1 MAKIY
6 TYNNKFLDKRHN
18 DYIKAVRLTKLAGEA
33 GNPQKPGGLKLD
45 VEFYNGSRHG
55 TELQLTNLIGGG
67 GLPATGVGIN
77 NLDSNLRNLLDVHS
91 LDIKELQ
98 KTNTPFKV
106 GKRYYSIVSYTWPD
120 YYHDQDTNPATVSKW
135 NRFLSFGDAL
145 GIGILNRNSGN
156 WDTFD
161 NDFKVQGEIAKNK
174 GVKRLVFYVKTQYG
188 AASGIDWD
196 GRANIPNK
204 DKYTKEYII
213 GQIEKF
219 KTQYGNLA
227 EGVFLD
233 EVINGWGESAKRAA
247 WYKDLIETIKFRWG
261 SSFFVVCNCGA
272 NIAPELLKWRTDVF
286 MTYEGT
292 AEKYLNETPGTPVH
306 TADMAK
312 EPGIRFWHVVHG
324 CTPDNYRQVFAKAA
338 QLGIGHVYI
347 TDGRLDETGP
357 GGQWQPVGNPYENPP
372 SPQFE
377 QLIIPWIND
386 YLPVYDKMLELE
398 KKVDALPKPGA
409 GGGGGGDANQ
419 AVDITSYLLDTTN
432 GVQKSYIN
440 KIGTSFFALQLTVQV
455 PANAAQYGVLGS
467 VPYTIWYPR
476 FDLDFVATGVKADGS
491 PVATTLRVNTSGKI
505 QYMDKPPVGVKLY
518 GSAIWVRK

>member
-18 DYIKAVRLTKLAGEA
+18 DYIKAIRLTKLAGEA

-67 GLPATGVGIN
+67 GLPATGVGVK

-91 LDIKELQ
+91 IDIRELQ
-98 KTNTPFKV
+98 RTNTPFKV
-106 GKRYYSIVSYTWPD
+106 GERYYSIVSYTWPD
-120 YYHDQDTNPATVSKW
+120 YYHDQDINTATVSKW
-135 NRFLSFGDAL
+135 NRFLSFGNAL

-188 AASGIDWD
+188 AASGVDWD
-196 GRANIPNK
+196 GRANIPDK
-204 DKYTKEYII
+204 DKYTKEYIM

-219 KTQYGNLA
+219 KTQYGSLA

-247 WYKDLIETIKFRWG
+247 WYKDLIESIKFRWG
-261 SSFFVVCNCGA
+261 TDFFVVCNCGA
-272 NIAPELLKWRTDVF
+272 NIAPELLKWKTDVF

-292 AEKYLNETPGTPVH
+292 ADNYLNEKPDTPVH
-306 TADMAK
+306 TVDMAK

-338 QLGIGHVYI
+338 KLGIGHVYV
-347 TDGRLDETGP
+347 TDGRLDESGP

-377 QLIIPWIND
+377 QLIIPWIKD

-398 KKVDALPKPGA
+398 KQVAALPKGGA
-409 GGGGGGDANQ
+409 SE
-419 AVDITSYLLDTTN
+419 VKTFSFPTTYGLRN
-432 GVQKSYIN
+432 TNLVVIGEKHCTLQLGVQV
-440 KIGTSFFALQLTVQV
+440 L
-455 PANAAQYGVLGS
+455 PNAAQYGVIGS
-467 VPYTIWYPR
+467 VSDPKMYPKY
-476 FDLDFVATGVKADGS
+476 DLDFMVVGKKADGS
-491 PVATTLRVNTSGKI
+491 IATTKLRVNSNGKI
-505 QYMDKPPVGVKLY
+505 QYMEAPPIGVTMY
-518 GSAIWVRK
+518 GTITWGAL

>member
-6 TYNNKFLDKRHN
+6 TYNNKFLDSRHN

-33 GNPQKPGGLKLD
+33 GNAQKPGGLKFE
-45 VEFYNGSRHG
+45 VEFYNGTRHG
-55 TELQLTNLIGGG
+55 TELHLSGLGGG
-67 GLPATGVGIN
+67 VPSNVGIN
-77 NLDSNLRNLLDVHS
+77 NLESNLRNLLDVHS
-91 LDIKELQ
+91 LDIRELQ
-98 KTNTPFKV
+98 KQNTPFKV

-145 GIGILNRNSGN
+145 GIGVLNRNSGN
-156 WDTFD
+156 WDIFD

-188 AASGIDWD
+188 AASGVDWV
-196 GRANIPNK
+196 GRANIPDK

-219 KTQYGNLA
+219 KNQYGDLA

-247 WYKDLIETIKFRWG
+247 WYKDLIDSIKFRWG
-261 SSFFVVCNCGA
+261 SNFFVVCNCGA
-272 NIAPELLKWRTDVF
+272 NIAPELLKWKTDVF
-286 MTYEGT
+286 MTFENT
-292 AEKYLNETPGTPVH
+292 AEKYLNEDPGTPVH

-312 EPGIRFWHVVHG
+312 EPGIRFWHVIHG

-338 QLGIGHVYI
+338 KLGIGHVYV
-347 TDGRLDETGP
+347 TDGRLDESGP

-398 KKVDALPKPGA
+398 KKVAALPKGGA
-409 GGGGGGDANQ
+409 LE
-419 AVDITSYLLDTTN
+419 VKTFSFPTTYGLRN
-432 GVQKSYIN
+432 TNLVV
-440 KIGTSFFALQLTVQV
+440 IGEKHCTLQLGIQV
-455 PANAAQYGVLGS
+455 LPNAAQYGVIGS
-467 VPYTIWYPR
+467 ISDPKMNPKY
-476 FDLDFVATGVKADGS
+476 DLDFMVVGKKADGN
-491 PVATTLRVNTSGKI
+491 VATTKLRVNTNGKI
-505 QYMDKPPVGVKLY
+505 QYMEVPPTGVTMY
-518 GSAIWVRK
+518 GTITWGAL

>member
-18 DYIKAVRLTKLAGEA
+18 DYIKAIRLTKLAGEA

-67 GLPATGVGIN
+67 GLPATGVGVN

-91 LDIKELQ
+91 LDIRELQ
-98 KTNTPFKV
+98 RTNKPFKV
-106 GKRYYSIVSYTWPD
+106 GERYYSIVSYTWPD

-135 NRFLSFGDAL
+135 NRFLSFGSAL

-188 AASGIDWD
+188 AASGVDWD
-196 GRANIPNK
+196 GRANIPDK
-204 DKYTKEYII
+204 DKYTKEYIM

-219 KTQYGNLA
+219 KTQYGSLA

-247 WYKDLIETIKFRWG
+247 WYKDLIDSIKFRWG
-261 SSFFVVCNCGA
+261 TDFFVVCNCGA
-272 NIAPELLKWRTDVF
+272 NIAPELLKWKTDVF

-292 AEKYLNETPGTPVH
+292 AENYLNEKPGTPVH

-347 TDGRLDETGP
+347 TDGRLDESGP

-377 QLIIPWIND
+377 QLIIPWIKD

-398 KKVDALPKPGA
+398 KKVEALPKGGA
-409 GGGGGGDANQ
+409 VEVKTLGFP
-419 AVDITSYLLDTTN
+419 TTYGLRN
-432 GVQKSYIN
+432 TNLVVIGEKHCTLQLGVQV
-440 KIGTSFFALQLTVQV
+440 L
-455 PANAAQYGVLGS
+455 PNAAQYGVIGS
-467 VPYTIWYPR
+467 ISDPKMYPKY
-476 FDLDFVATGVKADGS
+476 DLDFMVVGKKADGS
-491 PVATTLRVNTSGKI
+491 VITTKLRVNTNGKI
-505 QYMDKPPVGVKLY
+505 QYMEAPPIGVVMY
-518 GSAIWVRK
+518 GTITWGAL

>member
-6 TYNNKFLDKRHN
+6 TYNNKFLDSRHN

-33 GNPQKPGGLKLD
+33 GNPQKPGGLKFE

-55 TELQLTNLIGGG
+55 TELQLS
-67 GLPATGVGIN
+67 GVGGTPTNVGVN

-98 KTNTPFKV
+98 KQNTPFKV

-156 WDTFD
+156 WDVFD

-188 AASGIDWD
+188 AASGVDWD
-196 GRANIPNK
+196 GRANIPDK
-204 DKYTKEYII
+204 DKYTKEYIM

-247 WYKDLIETIKFRWG
+247 WYKDLIDSIKFRWG

-272 NIAPELLKWRTDVF
+272 NIAPELLKWKTDVF

-292 AEKYLNETPGTPVH
+292 AEKYLNEDPGTPVH

-338 QLGIGHVYI
+338 KLGIGHVYV
-347 TDGRLDETGP
+347 TDGRLDESGP

-398 KKVDALPKPGA
+398 KKVAALPKSGA
-409 GGGGGGDANQ
+409 PEVNTFGFPTTYGLRNTNLVVIGGKHCTLQ
-419 AVDITSYLLDTTN
+419 L
-432 GVQKSYIN
+432 GVQV
-440 KIGTSFFALQLTVQV
+440 L
-455 PANAAQYGVLGS
+455 PNAAQYGVIGNIS
-467 VPYTIWYPR
+467 DPKMYPKY
-476 FDLDFVATGVKADGS
+476 DLDFMVVGKKADGS
-491 PVATTLRVNTSGKI
+491 VATTKLRVNANGKI
-505 QYMDKPPVGVKLY
+505 QYMEVPPTGVTMY
-518 GSAIWVRK
+518 GTITWGSL

>member
-18 DYIKAVRLTKLAGEA
+18 DYIKAIRLTKLAGEA

-55 TELQLTNLIGGG
+55 TELQLTNLMGGG
-67 GLPATGVGIN
+67 GLPATGVGVN
-77 NLDSNLRNLLDVHS
+77 NLDSNLRNLLDLHS
-91 LDIKELQ
+91 LDIRELQ
-98 KTNTPFKV
+98 RTNKPFKV
-106 GKRYYSIVSYTWPD
+106 GERYYSIVSYTWPD

-135 NRFLSFGDAL
+135 NRFLSFGNAL

-188 AASGIDWD
+188 AASGVDWD
-196 GRANIPNK
+196 GRANIPDK
-204 DKYTKEYII
+204 DKYTKEYIM

-219 KTQYGNLA
+219 KTQYGSLA

-247 WYKDLIETIKFRWG
+247 WYKDLIESIKFRWG
-261 SSFFVVCNCGA
+261 SEFFVVCNCGA
-272 NIAPELLKWRTDVF
+272 NIAPELLKWKTDVF

-292 AEKYLNETPGTPVH
+292 AENYLNEKPGTPVH

-324 CTPDNYRQVFAKAA
+324 CTPDNYRQVFTKAA

-347 TDGRLDETGP
+347 TDGRLDESGP

-377 QLIIPWIND
+377 QLIIPWIKD

-398 KKVDALPKPGA
+398 KKVDALPKA
-409 GGGGGGDANQ
+409 GG
-419 AVDITSYLLDTTN
+419 AVEVKTFGLPTTYGLRN
-432 GVQKSYIN
+432 TNLVVIGEKHCTLQLGVQV
-440 KIGTSFFALQLTVQV
+440 L
-455 PANAAQYGVLGS
+455 PNAVQYGVIGS
-467 VPYTIWYPR
+467 ISDPKMYPKY
-476 FDLDFVATGVKADGS
+476 DIDFMVVGKKTDGS
-491 PVATTLRVNTSGKI
+491 IATTKLRVNSSGKI
-505 QYMDKPPVGVKLY
+505 QYMETPPIGVTMY
-518 GSAIWVRK
+518 GSITWGAA

>member
-18 DYIKAVRLTKLAGEA
+18 DYIKAIRLTKLAGEA

-55 TELQLTNLIGGG
+55 TELQLTNLMGGG
-67 GLPATGVGIN
+67 GLPATGVGVN

-91 LDIKELQ
+91 LEIRELQ
-98 KTNTPFKV
+98 RTNKPFKV
-106 GKRYYSIVSYTWPD
+106 GERYYSIVSYTWPD

-135 NRFLSFGDAL
+135 NRFLSFGNAL

-188 AASGIDWD
+188 AASGVDWG
-196 GRANIPNK
+196 GRANIPDK
-204 DKYTKEYII
+204 DKYTKEYIM

-219 KTQYGNLA
+219 KTQYGSLA

-247 WYKDLIETIKFRWG
+247 WYEDLIESIKFRWG
-261 SSFFVVCNCGA
+261 SEFFVVCNCGA
-272 NIAPELLKWRTDVF
+272 NIAPELLEWKTDVF

-292 AEKYLNETPGTPVH
+292 TENYLNEKPGTPVH

-347 TDGRLDETGP
+347 TDGRLDESGP

-377 QLIIPWIND
+377 QLIIPWIKD

-398 KKVDALPKPGA
+398 KKVEALPKA
-409 GGGGGGDANQ
+409 GG
-419 AVDITSYLLDTTN
+419 AVEVKTFGLPTTYGLRN
-432 GVQKSYIN
+432 TNLVVIGEKHCTLQLGVQV
-440 KIGTSFFALQLTVQV
+440 L
-455 PANAAQYGVLGS
+455 PNAAQYGVIGS
-467 VPYTIWYPR
+467 ISDPKMYPKY
-476 FDLDFVATGVKADGS
+476 DIDFMVVGKKTDGS
-491 PVATTLRVNTSGKI
+491 IATTKLRVNANGKI
-505 QYMDKPPVGVKLY
+505 QYMETPPIGVTMY
-518 GSAIWVRK
+518 GSITWGAA

>member
-18 DYIKAVRLTKLAGEA
+18 DYIKAVSLTKLAGEP
-33 GNPQKPGGLKLD
+33 GNAQKPGGLKFE
-45 VEFYNGSRHG
+45 VEFYNGTRHG
-55 TELQLTNLIGGG
+55 TELHLSGLGGG
-67 GLPATGVGIN
+67 APSNVGIN

-91 LDIKELQ
+91 LDIRELQ
-98 KTNTPFKV
+98 KQNTPFKV

-156 WDTFD
+156 WDIFD

-188 AASGIDWD
+188 AASGVDWD
-196 GRANIPNK
+196 GRANIPDK
-204 DKYTKEYII
+204 DKYTKDYIM

-219 KTQYGNLA
+219 KTQYGDLA

-247 WYKDLIETIKFRWG
+247 WYKDLIDSIKFRWG
-261 SSFFVVCNCGA
+261 SNFFVVCNCGA
-272 NIAPELLKWRTDVF
+272 NIAPELLKWKTDVF

-292 AEKYLNETPGTPVH
+292 AEKYLNEDPGTPVH

-338 QLGIGHVYI
+338 KLGIGHVYV
-347 TDGRLDETGP
+347 TDGRLDESGP

-398 KKVDALPKPGA
+398 KKVAALPKGGA
-409 GGGGGGDANQ
+409 PE
-419 AVDITSYLLDTTN
+419 VKTFSFPTTYGLRN
-432 GVQKSYIN
+432 TNLVVIGEKHCTLQLGVQV
-440 KIGTSFFALQLTVQV
+440 L
-455 PANAAQYGVLGS
+455 PNAAQYGVIGNIS
-467 VPYTIWYPR
+467 DPKMYPKY
-476 FDLDFVATGVKADGS
+476 DLDFMVVGKKADGS
-491 PVATTLRVNTSGKI
+491 ATTTKLRVNANGKI
-505 QYMDKPPVGVKLY
+505 QYMEAPPTGVTMY
-518 GSAIWVRK
+518 GTITWGAL

>member
-6 TYNNKFLDKRHN
+6 TYNNTFLDKRHN
-18 DYIKAVRLTKLAGEA
+18 DYIKAIRLTKLAGEP
-33 GNPQKPGGLKLD
+33 GNAQKPGGLKLD

-55 TELQLTNLIGGG
+55 TELQLTNLQGGG
-67 GLPATGVGIN
+67 GLPATGIGVN
-77 NLDSNLRNLLDVHS
+77 NLDSNLRNLLDIHS
-91 LDIKELQ
+91 LDIRELQ

-188 AASGIDWD
+188 AASGVDWD
-196 GRANIPNK
+196 GRANIPDK
-204 DKYTKEYII
+204 DKYTKEYIM
-213 GQIEKF
+213 GQIDKF

-247 WYKDLIETIKFRWG
+247 WYKDLIDSIKFRWG

-272 NIAPELLKWRTDVF
+272 NIAPELLKWKTDVF

-324 CTPDNYRQVFAKAA
+324 CTPANYRQVFAKAA

-347 TDGRLDETGP
+347 TDGRLDESGP

-398 KKVDALPKPGA
+398 KKVDALPKGGA
-409 GGGGGGDANQ
+409 PEVNTFSFPTTYGLRNTNLVVIGGKHCTLQ
-419 AVDITSYLLDTTN
+419 L
-432 GVQKSYIN
+432 GVQV
-440 KIGTSFFALQLTVQV
+440 L
-455 PANAAQYGVLGS
+455 PNAAQYGVIGNIS
-467 VPYTIWYPR
+467 DPKMYPKY
-476 FDLDFVATGVKADGS
+476 DLDFMVVGKKADGS
-491 PVATTLRVNTSGKI
+491 VATTKLRVNANGKI
-505 QYMDKPPVGVKLY
+505 QYMEVPPTGVTMY
-518 GSAIWVRK
+518 GTITWGAL

>member
-1 MAKIY
+1 MVKIY
-6 TYNNKFLDKRHN
+6 TYNNTFLDKRHN
-18 DYIKAVRLTKLAGEA
+18 DYIKAIRLTKLAGET

-45 VEFYNGSRHG
+45 VEFYNGNRHG
-55 TELQLTNLIGGG
+55 TELQLTNLVGG
-67 GLPATGVGIN
+67 GLPPTGVGVN

-91 LDIKELQ
+91 LDIRELQ

-120 YYHDQDTNPATVSKW
+120 YYKDQDTDPKTVSKW

-188 AASGIDWD
+188 AASGVDWD
-196 GRANIPNK
+196 GRTNIPDK
-204 DKYTKEYII
+204 DKYTKEYIM

-247 WYKDLIETIKFRWG
+247 WYKDLIDSIKFRWG

-272 NIAPELLKWRTDVF
+272 NIAPELLKWKTDVF

-324 CTPDNYRQVFAKAA
+324 CTPANYRQVFAKAA

-347 TDGRLDETGP
+347 TDGRLDESGP

-398 KKVDALPKPGA
+398 KKLDALPKN
-409 GGGGGGDANQ
+409 GGGAAPAQ
-419 AVDITSYLLDTTN
+419 KVDISSYVLTSN
-432 GVQKSYIN
+432 GLRNTYIN
-440 KIGTSFFALQLTVQV
+440 NVGGKHFTLQLSVQV
-455 PANAAQYGVLGS
+455 PSNAAKYGVIDT
-467 VPYTIWYPR
+467 VPFTTWYPR
-476 FDLDFVATGVKADGS
+476 FDLDFVVLGVKPDES
-491 PVATTLRVNTSGKI
+491 PIATTIRVNTAGKI
-505 QYMDKPPVGVKLY
+505 QYMDRPPAGVKLS
-518 GSAIWVRK
+518 GAATWTRE

>member
-18 DYIKAVRLTKLAGEA
+18 DYIKAIRLTKLAGEA

-45 VEFYNGSRHG
+45 VEFYNGSRHS
-55 TELQLTNLIGGG
+55 TELQLTNLMGGG
-67 GLPATGVGIN
+67 GLPATGVGVN

-91 LDIKELQ
+91 IDIRELQ
-98 KTNTPFKV
+98 RTNTPFKV
-106 GKRYYSIVSYTWPD
+106 GERYYSIVSYTWPD

-135 NRFLSFGDAL
+135 NRFLSFGNAL

-188 AASGIDWD
+188 AASGVDFD
-196 GRANIPNK
+196 GRANIPDK
-204 DKYTKEYII
+204 DKYTKEYIM

-219 KTQYGNLA
+219 KTQYGSLA

-247 WYKDLIETIKFRWG
+247 WYKDLIESIKFRWG
-261 SSFFVVCNCGA
+261 TDFFVVCNCGA
-272 NIAPELLKWRTDVF
+272 NIAPELLKWKTDVF

-292 AEKYLNETPGTPVH
+292 ADNYLNEKPDTPVH

-312 EPGIRFWHVVHG
+312 EPGIRFWHVIHG
-324 CTPDNYRQVFAKAA
+324 CTPDNYRQVFSKAA
-338 QLGIGHVYI
+338 KLGIGHVYV
-347 TDGRLDETGP
+347 TDGRLDESGP

-377 QLIIPWIND
+377 QLIIPWIKD

-398 KKVDALPKPGA
+398 KKVGALPKGGA
-409 GGGGGGDANQ
+409 VEVKTLGFP
-419 AVDITSYLLDTTN
+419 TTYGLRN
-432 GVQKSYIN
+432 TNLVVIGEKHCTLQLGVQV
-440 KIGTSFFALQLTVQV
+440 L
-455 PANAAQYGVLGS
+455 PNAAQYGVIGS
-467 VPYTIWYPR
+467 VSDPKLYPKY
-476 FDLDFVATGVKADGS
+476 DIDFMVVGKKADGS
-491 PVATTLRVNTSGKI
+491 VATTKLRVNANGKI
-505 QYMDKPPVGVKLY
+505 QYMEAPPVGVTMY
-518 GSAIWVRK
+518 GTITWGAL

>member
-18 DYIKAVRLTKLAGEA
+18 DYIKAIRLTKLAGEA

-55 TELQLTNLIGGG
+55 TELQLTNLMGGG
-67 GLPATGVGIN
+67 GLPATGVGVN
-77 NLDSNLRNLLDVHS
+77 NLDSNLRNLLDMHS
-91 LDIKELQ
+91 LDIRELQ
-98 KTNTPFKV
+98 RTNKPFKV
-106 GKRYYSIVSYTWPD
+106 GERYYSIVSYTWPD
-120 YYHDQDTNPATVSKW
+120 YYHDQDANPATVSKW
-135 NRFLSFGDAL
+135 NRFLSFGNAL

-188 AASGIDWD
+188 AASGVDWD
-196 GRANIPNK
+196 GRGNIPDK
-204 DKYTKEYII
+204 DKYTKEYIM

-219 KTQYGNLA
+219 KTQYGSLA

-247 WYKDLIETIKFRWG
+247 WYKDLIESIKFRWG
-261 SSFFVVCNCGA
+261 SEFFVVCNCGA
-272 NIAPELLKWRTDVF
+272 NIAPELLKWKTDVF

-292 AEKYLNETPGTPVH
+292 AENYLNEKPGTPVH

-347 TDGRLDETGP
+347 TDGRLDESGP

-377 QLIIPWIND
+377 QLIIPWIKD

-398 KKVDALPKPGA
+398 KKVEALPKA
-409 GGGGGGDANQ
+409 GG
-419 AVDITSYLLDTTN
+419 AVEVKTFGFPTTYGLRN
-432 GVQKSYIN
+432 TNLVVIGEKHCTLQLGVQVLS
-440 KIGTSFFALQLTVQV
+440 
-455 PANAAQYGVLGS
+455 NAAQYGVIGS
-467 VPYTIWYPR
+467 ISDPKIYPKY
-476 FDLDFVATGVKADGS
+476 DIDFMVVGKKTDGS
-491 PVATTLRVNTSGKI
+491 IITTKLRINANGKI
-505 QYMDKPPVGVKLY
+505 QYMETPPIGVMMY
-518 GSAIWVRK
+518 GSITWGAA

>member
-6 TYNNKFLDKRHN
+6 TYNNTFLDKRHN
-18 DYIKAVRLTKLAGEA
+18 DYIKAIRLTKLAGEA

-55 TELQLTNLIGGG
+55 TELQLTNLVGGG
-67 GLPATGVGIN
+67 GLPPTGIGVN

-91 LDIKELQ
+91 LDIRELQ
-98 KTNTPFKV
+98 KTNAPFKV

-188 AASGIDWD
+188 AASGVDWD
-196 GRANIPNK
+196 GRANIPDK
-204 DKYTKEYII
+204 DKYTKEYIM

-219 KTQYGNLA
+219 KTQYGDLA

-247 WYKDLIETIKFRWG
+247 WYKDLIDSIKFRWG

-272 NIAPELLKWRTDVF
+272 NIAPELLKWKTDVF

-292 AEKYLNETPGTPVH
+292 AEKYLNEAPGTPVH

-324 CTPDNYRQVFAKAA
+324 CTPANYRQVFAKAA

-347 TDGRLDETGP
+347 TDGRLDESGP

-398 KKVDALPKPGA
+398 KKVATLPKGGA
-409 GGGGGGDANQ
+409 SEVNTFSLPTTYGLRNTNLVVIGGKYCTLQ
-419 AVDITSYLLDTTN
+419 L
-432 GVQKSYIN
+432 GVQV
-440 KIGTSFFALQLTVQV
+440 L
-455 PANAAQYGVLGS
+455 PNAAQYGVIGNIS
-467 VPYTIWYPR
+467 DPKMYPKY
-476 FDLDFVATGVKADGS
+476 DLDFMVVGKKADGS
-491 PVATTLRVNTSGKI
+491 VTTTKLRVNANGKI
-505 QYMDKPPVGVKLY
+505 QYMEVPPVGVTMY
-518 GSAIWVRK
+518 GTITWGAL

>member
-6 TYNNKFLDKRHN
+6 TYNQKFLESRHN
-18 DYIKAVRLTKLAGEA
+18 KYVKYVRLYRVAATPNNANE
-33 GNPQKPGGLKLD
+33 PGGVG
-45 VEFYNGSRHG
+45 VEMETYDGSKFRQQVH
-55 TELQLTNLIGGG
+55 LTNLAGGAPTNV
-67 GLPATGVGIN
+67 GLN

-91 LDIKELQ
+91 LDIRELQ
-98 KTNTPFKV
+98 RTNKPFKV
-106 GKRYYSIVSYTWPD
+106 GERYYSIVSYTWPD

-135 NRFLSFGDAL
+135 NRFLSFGNAL

-161 NDFKVQGEIAKNK
+161 NDFKIQGEIAKNK

-188 AASGIDWD
+188 AASGVDWD
-196 GRANIPNK
+196 GRANIPDK
-204 DKYTKEYII
+204 DKYTKEYIM

-219 KTQYGNLA
+219 KTQYGSLA

-247 WYKDLIETIKFRWG
+247 WYKDLIESIKFRWG
-261 SSFFVVCNCGA
+261 SEFFVVCNCGA
-272 NIAPELLKWRTDVF
+272 NIAPELLKWKTDVF

-292 AEKYLNETPGTPVH
+292 AENYLNEKPGTPVH

-347 TDGRLDETGP
+347 TDGRLDESGP

-377 QLIIPWIND
+377 QLIIPWIKD

-398 KKVDALPKPGA
+398 KKVEALPKA
-409 GGGGGGDANQ
+409 GG
-419 AVDITSYLLDTTN
+419 AVEVKTFGLPTTYGLRN
-432 GVQKSYIN
+432 TNLVVIGEKHYTLQLGVQV
-440 KIGTSFFALQLTVQV
+440 L
-455 PANAAQYGVLGS
+455 PNAAQYGVIGS
-467 VPYTIWYPR
+467 ISDPKMYPKY
-476 FDLDFVATGVKADGS
+476 DLDFMVVGKKADGS
-491 PVATTLRVNTSGKI
+491 VTTTKLRVNANGKI
-505 QYMDKPPVGVKLY
+505 QYMEAPPIGVTMY
-518 GSAIWVRK
+518 GTITWGAL

>member
-18 DYIKAVRLTKLAGEA
+18 DYIKAIRLTKLAGEA

-55 TELQLTNLIGGG
+55 TELQLTNLTGGG
-67 GLPATGVGIN
+67 GLPATGIGVN

-91 LDIKELQ
+91 LDILELQ
-98 KTNTPFKV
+98 RTNKPFKV
-106 GKRYYSIVSYTWPD
+106 GERYYSIVSYTWPD

-135 NRFLSFGDAL
+135 NRFLSFGNAL

-188 AASGIDWD
+188 AASGVDWD
-196 GRANIPNK
+196 GRANIPDK
-204 DKYTKEYII
+204 DKYTKEYIM

-219 KTQYGNLA
+219 KTQYGSLA

-247 WYKDLIETIKFRWG
+247 WYKDLIDSIKFRWG
-261 SSFFVVCNCGA
+261 TDFFVVCNCGA
-272 NIAPELLKWRTDVF
+272 NIAPDLLKWKTDVF

-292 AEKYLNETPGTPVH
+292 AENYLNEKPDTPVH

-347 TDGRLDETGP
+347 TDGRLDESGP

-377 QLIIPWIND
+377 QLIIPWIKD

-398 KKVDALPKPGA
+398 KKVDALPKN
-409 GGGGGGDANQ
+409 GGD
-419 AVDITSYLLDTTN
+419 VEVKTLGFPTTYGLRN
-432 GVQKSYIN
+432 TNLVVIGEKHCTLQLGVQVLP
-440 KIGTSFFALQLTVQV
+440 TAV
-455 PANAAQYGVLGS
+455 QYGVIGS
-467 VPYTIWYPR
+467 ISNPKMYPKY
-476 FDLDFVATGVKADGS
+476 DLDFMVVGKKADGS
-491 PVATTLRVNTSGKI
+491 VTTTKLRVNTNGKI
-505 QYMDKPPVGVKLY
+505 QYMEAPPIGVVMY
-518 GSAIWVRK
+518 GTITWGAL

>member
-18 DYIKAVRLTKLAGEA
+18 DYIKAIRLTKLAGEA

-55 TELQLTNLIGGG
+55 TELQLSGVGG

-91 LDIKELQ
+91 LDIRDLQ
-98 KTNTPFKV
+98 KNVTPFKV

-188 AASGIDWD
+188 AASGVDWD
-196 GRANIPNK
+196 GRVNIPDK
-204 DKYTKEYII
+204 DKYTKEYIMD
-213 GQIEKF
+213 QIDKF

-247 WYKDLIETIKFRWG
+247 WYKDLIDSIKFRWG

-272 NIAPELLKWRTDVF
+272 NIAPELLKWKTDVF
-286 MTYEGT
+286 MTFENT
-292 AEKYLNETPGTPVH
+292 AEKYLNETPDTPIH

-338 QLGIGHVYI
+338 KLGIGHVYI
-347 TDGRLDETGP
+347 TDGRLDESGP

-398 KKVDALPKPGA
+398 KKVDAIPKN
-409 GGGGGGDANQ
+409 GGGGGAVNQ
-419 AVDITSYLLDTTN
+419 EVDITSYLLDSTN

-440 KIGTSFFALQLTVQV
+440 KIGTSFFALQLMLQV
-455 PANAAQYGVLGS
+455 PANAAQYGVIGS

-491 PVATTLRVNTSGKI
+491 PVATTLRVSANGKI

>member
-6 TYNNKFLDKRHN
+6 TYNNKFLDRRHN
-18 DYIKAVRLTKLAGEA
+18 DYIKAVSLTKLAGEP
-33 GNPQKPGGLKLD
+33 GNAQKPGGLKFE
-45 VEFYNGSRHG
+45 VEFYNGTRHG
-55 TELQLTNLIGGG
+55 TELHLSGLGGG
-67 GLPATGVGIN
+67 IPNNVGIN

-91 LDIKELQ
+91 LDIRELQ
-98 KTNTPFKV
+98 KQNTPFKV

-120 YYHDQDTNPATVSKW
+120 YYHDQDINPATVSKW

-156 WDTFD
+156 WDIFD

-188 AASGIDWD
+188 AASGVDWD
-196 GRANIPNK
+196 GRANIPDK
-204 DKYTKEYII
+204 DKYTKDYIM

-219 KTQYGNLA
+219 KTQYDDLA

-247 WYKDLIETIKFRWG
+247 WYKDLIDSIKFRWG
-261 SSFFVVCNCGA
+261 SNFFVVCNCGA
-272 NIAPELLKWRTDVF
+272 NIAPELLKWKTDVF
-286 MTYEGT
+286 MTFENT
-292 AEKYLNETPGTPVH
+292 AEKYLNEDPGTPVH

-338 QLGIGHVYI
+338 KLGIGHVYV
-347 TDGRLDETGP
+347 TDGRLDESGP

-398 KKVDALPKPGA
+398 KKVAALPKGEAPEVNTFSFPTTYGLRNTNLVVI
-409 GGGGGGDANQ
+409 GGKHCTLQ
-419 AVDITSYLLDTTN
+419 L
-432 GVQKSYIN
+432 GVQV
-440 KIGTSFFALQLTVQV
+440 L
-455 PANAAQYGVLGS
+455 PNAAQYGVIGNIS
-467 VPYTIWYPR
+467 DPKMYPKY
-476 FDLDFVATGVKADGS
+476 DLDFMVVGKKADGS
-491 PVATTLRVNTSGKI
+491 VATTKLRVNANGKI
-505 QYMDKPPVGVKLY
+505 QYMEAPPTGVTMY
-518 GSAIWVRK
+518 GTITWGAL

>member
-18 DYIKAVRLTKLAGEA
+18 DYIKAIRLTKLAGEA

-67 GLPATGVGIN
+67 GLPATGVGVN

-91 LDIKELQ
+91 IDIQELQ
-98 KTNTPFKV
+98 RTNKPFKV
-106 GKRYYSIVSYTWPD
+106 GERYYSIVSYTWPD

-135 NRFLSFGDAL
+135 NRFLSFGNAL

-188 AASGIDWD
+188 AASGVDWD
-196 GRANIPNK
+196 GRANIPDK

-219 KTQYGNLA
+219 KTQYGSLA

-247 WYKDLIETIKFRWG
+247 WYKDLIESIKFRWG
-261 SSFFVVCNCGA
+261 TDFFVVCNCGA
-272 NIAPELLKWRTDVF
+272 NIAPDLLKWKTDVF

-292 AEKYLNETPGTPVH
+292 AENYLNEKPGTPVH

-347 TDGRLDETGP
+347 TDGRLDESGP

-377 QLIIPWIND
+377 QLIIPWIKD

-398 KKVDALPKPGA
+398 KKIETLPKGGA
-409 GGGGGGDANQ
+409 PE
-419 AVDITSYLLDTTN
+419 VKTFSFPTTYGLRN
-432 GVQKSYIN
+432 TNLVVIGEKHCTLQLGVQV
-440 KIGTSFFALQLTVQV
+440 L
-455 PANAAQYGVLGS
+455 PNATQYGVIGS
-467 VPYTIWYPR
+467 ISDPKMYPKY
-476 FDLDFVATGVKADGS
+476 DLDFMVVGKKADGS
-491 PVATTLRVNTSGKI
+491 VTTTKLRVNANGKI
-505 QYMDKPPVGVKLY
+505 QYMEAPPIGVTMY
-518 GSAIWVRK
+518 GTITWGSL

>member
-6 TYNNKFLDKRHN
+6 TYNNKFLDRRHN
-18 DYIKAVRLTKLAGEA
+18 DYIKAVSLTKLAGEP
-33 GNPQKPGGLKLD
+33 GNAQKPGGLKFE
-45 VEFYNGSRHG
+45 VEFYNGTRHG
-55 TELQLTNLIGGG
+55 TELHLSGLGGG
-67 GLPATGVGIN
+67 APNNVGVN

-91 LDIKELQ
+91 LDIRELQ
-98 KTNTPFKV
+98 KQNTPFKV

-120 YYHDQDTNPATVSKW
+120 YYNDQDTNPATVSKW

-156 WDTFD
+156 WDIFD

-188 AASGIDWD
+188 AASGVDWD
-196 GRANIPNK
+196 GRANIPDK
-204 DKYTKEYII
+204 DKYTKDYIM

-219 KTQYGNLA
+219 KTQYGDLA

-247 WYKDLIETIKFRWG
+247 WYKNLIDSIKFRWG
-261 SSFFVVCNCGA
+261 SNFFVVCNCGA
-272 NIAPELLKWRTDVF
+272 NIAPELLKWKTDVF
-286 MTYEGT
+286 MTFENT
-292 AEKYLNETPGTPVH
+292 ADKYLNEDPGTPVH

-312 EPGIRFWHVVHG
+312 EPGVRFWHVIHG

-338 QLGIGHVYI
+338 KLGIGHVYV
-347 TDGRLDETGP
+347 TDGRLDESGP

-398 KKVDALPKPGA
+398 KKVAALPKPG
-409 GGGGGGDANQ
+409 GDRALE
-419 AVDITSYLLDTTN
+419 VKTFSFPTTYGLRN
-432 GVQKSYIN
+432 TNLVVIGEKHCTLQLGVQVLS
-440 KIGTSFFALQLTVQV
+440 
-455 PANAAQYGVLGS
+455 NAAQYGVIGS
-467 VPYTIWYPR
+467 ISDPKMYPKY
-476 FDLDFVATGVKADGS
+476 DLDFMVVGKKADGS
-491 PVATTLRVNTSGKI
+491 VTTTKLRVNANGKI
-505 QYMDKPPVGVKLY
+505 QYMEAPPAGVTMY
-518 GSAIWVRK
+518 GSITWGSL

>member
-1 MAKIY
+1 MAKVY

-18 DYIKAVRLTKLAGEA
+18 DYIKAIRLTKLAGEA
-33 GNPQKPGGLKLD
+33 GNPKKPGGLKLD

-67 GLPATGVGIN
+67 GLPATGVGVD

-91 LDIKELQ
+91 LDIRELQ
-98 KTNTPFKV
+98 RTNKPFKV
-106 GKRYYSIVSYTWPD
+106 GERYYSIVSYTWPD
-120 YYHDQDTNPATVSKW
+120 YYHDQDTNPETVSKW
-135 NRFLSFGDAL
+135 NRFLSFGNAL

-188 AASGIDWD
+188 AASGVDWD
-196 GRANIPNK
+196 GRANIPDK
-204 DKYTKEYII
+204 DKYTKEYIM

-219 KTQYGNLA
+219 KTQYGSLA

-247 WYKDLIETIKFRWG
+247 WYKDLIESIKFRWG
-261 SSFFVVCNCGA
+261 SEFFVVCNCGA
-272 NIAPELLKWRTDVF
+272 NIAPELLKWKTDVF

-292 AEKYLNETPGTPVH
+292 AENYLNEKPGTPVH

-347 TDGRLDETGP
+347 TDGRLDESGP

-377 QLIIPWIND
+377 QLIIPWIKD

-398 KKVDALPKPGA
+398 KKVEALPKA
-409 GGGGGGDANQ
+409 GGAVEVKTFGLPTTYGLRNTNLVVIGGKHCTLQ
-419 AVDITSYLLDTTN
+419 L
-432 GVQKSYIN
+432 GVQV
-440 KIGTSFFALQLTVQV
+440 L
-455 PANAAQYGVLGS
+455 PNAAQYGVIGS
-467 VPYTIWYPR
+467 ISDPKMYPKY
-476 FDLDFVATGVKADGS
+476 DIDFMVVGKKTDGS
-491 PVATTLRVNTSGKI
+491 IVTTKLRVNGNGKI
-505 QYMDKPPVGVKLY
+505 QYMETPPIGVTMY
-518 GSAIWVRK
+518 GSITWGTA

>member
-6 TYNNKFLDKRHN
+6 TYNQKFLESRHN
-18 DYIKAVRLTKLAGEA
+18 KYVKYVRLYRVAATPNNANE
-33 GNPQKPGGLKLD
+33 PGGVG
-45 VEFYNGSRHG
+45 VEMETYDGSKFRQQVH
-55 TELQLTNLIGGG
+55 LTNLAGGAPTNV
-67 GLPATGVGIN
+67 GLN

-91 LDIKELQ
+91 IDIRELQ
-98 KTNTPFKV
+98 RTNTPFKV
-106 GKRYYSIVSYTWPD
+106 GERYYSIVSYTWPD

-135 NRFLSFGDAL
+135 NRFLSFGNAL

-188 AASGIDWD
+188 AASGVDFD
-196 GRANIPNK
+196 GRANIPDK
-204 DKYTKEYII
+204 DKYTKEYIM

-219 KTQYGNLA
+219 KTQYGSLA

-247 WYKDLIETIKFRWG
+247 WYKDLIESIKFRWG
-261 SSFFVVCNCGA
+261 TDFFVVCNCGA
-272 NIAPELLKWRTDVF
+272 NIAPELLKWKTNVF

-292 AEKYLNETPGTPVH
+292 ADNYLNEKPDTPVH

-312 EPGIRFWHVVHG
+312 EPGIRFWHVIHG

-338 QLGIGHVYI
+338 KLGIGHVYV
-347 TDGRLDETGP
+347 TDGRLDESGP

-377 QLIIPWIND
+377 QLIIPWIKD

-398 KKVDALPKPGA
+398 KKVEALPKGGA
-409 GGGGGGDANQ
+409 VEVKTLGFP
-419 AVDITSYLLDTTN
+419 TTYGLRN
-432 GVQKSYIN
+432 TNLVVIGEKHCTLQLGVQV
-440 KIGTSFFALQLTVQV
+440 L
-455 PANAAQYGVLGS
+455 PNAAQYGVIGS
-467 VPYTIWYPR
+467 VSDPKLYPKY
-476 FDLDFVATGVKADGS
+476 DIDFMVVGKKSDGS
-491 PVATTLRVNTSGKI
+491 VATTKLRVNTNGKI
-505 QYMDKPPVGVKLY
+505 QYMEAPPVGVIMY
-518 GSAIWVRK
+518 GTITWGAL

>member
-6 TYNNKFLDKRHN
+6 TYNQKFLESRHN
-18 DYIKAVRLTKLAGEA
+18 KYVKYVRLYLVAATPNNANE
-33 GNPQKPGGLKLD
+33 PGGVG
-45 VEFYNGSRHG
+45 VEMETYDGSKFRQQVH
-55 TELQLTNLIGGG
+55 LTNLAGGA
-67 GLPATGVGIN
+67 PSNVGIN

-91 LDIKELQ
+91 LDIRDLQ
-98 KTNTPFKV
+98 RTNKPFKV
-106 GKRYYSIVSYTWPD
+106 GERYYSIVSYTWPD

-135 NRFLSFGDAL
+135 NRFLSFGNAL

-188 AASGIDWD
+188 AASGVDWD
-196 GRANIPNK
+196 GRANIPDK
-204 DKYTKEYII
+204 DKYTKEYIM

-219 KTQYGNLA
+219 KTQYGSLA

-247 WYKDLIETIKFRWG
+247 WYKDLIESIKFRWG
-261 SSFFVVCNCGA
+261 SEFFVVCNCGA
-272 NIAPELLKWRTDVF
+272 NIAPELLKWKTDVF

-292 AEKYLNETPGTPVH
+292 AENYLNEKPDTPVH

-338 QLGIGHVYI
+338 KLGIGHVYV
-347 TDGRLDETGP
+347 TDGRLDESGP

-377 QLIIPWIND
+377 QLIIPWIKD

-398 KKVDALPKPGA
+398 KKVEALPKGGA
-409 GGGGGGDANQ
+409 PE
-419 AVDITSYLLDTTN
+419 VKTFSFPTTYGLRN
-432 GVQKSYIN
+432 TNLVVIGEKHCTLQLGVQV
-440 KIGTSFFALQLTVQV
+440 L
-455 PANAAQYGVLGS
+455 PNAAQYGVIGNIYD
-467 VPYTIWYPR
+467 PKMYPKY
-476 FDLDFVATGVKADGS
+476 DLDFMVVGKKTDGS
-491 PVATTLRVNTSGKI
+491 VTTTKLRVNANGKI
-505 QYMDKPPVGVKLY
+505 QYMEAPPIGVTMY
-518 GSAIWVRK
+518 GTITWGAL

>member
-18 DYIKAVRLTKLAGEA
+18 DYIKAVHFTKIAGVA
-33 GNPQKPGGLKLD
+33 GNAQKPGGLKLE

-55 TELQLTNLIGGG
+55 TELQLTNLVGGG
-67 GLPATGVGIN
+67 GIPATGIGVN

-91 LDIKELQ
+91 LDIRELQ
-98 KTNTPFKV
+98 KTNNPFKV

-156 WDTFD
+156 WDIFD

-188 AASGIDWD
+188 AASGVDWD
-196 GRANIPNK
+196 GRANIPDK
-204 DKYTKEYII
+204 DKYTKEYIM

-247 WYKDLIETIKFRWG
+247 WYKDLIDSIKFRWG

-272 NIAPELLKWRTDVF
+272 NIAPELLKWKTDVF

-347 TDGRLDETGP
+347 TDGRLDESGP

-377 QLIIPWIND
+377 QLIVPWIND

-398 KKVDALPKPGA
+398 KKVDALSKNN
-409 GGGGGGDANQ
+409 GGGGGAAATP
-419 AVDITSYLLDTTN
+419 AVDITSYLLDSTN

-440 KIGTSFFALQLTVQV
+440 KIGTSFFALQLMLQV
-455 PANAAQYGVLGS
+455 PANAAQYGVIGS

-476 FDLDFVATGVKADGS
+476 FDLDFIASGVKADGS
-491 PVATTLRVNTSGKI
+491 PVATTLRVSANGKI
-505 QYMDKPPVGVKLY
+505 QYMDKPPAGVKLY

>member
-18 DYIKAVRLTKLAGEA
+18 DYIKAIRLTKLAGEA

-55 TELQLTNLIGGG
+55 TELQLTNLMGGG

-91 LDIKELQ
+91 LDIRDLQ

-188 AASGIDWD
+188 AASGIDWN
-196 GRANIPNK
+196 GRANIPDK

-213 GQIEKF
+213 GQIDKF

-247 WYKDLIETIKFRWG
+247 WYKDLIDTIKFRWG

-272 NIAPELLKWRTDVF
+272 NIAPELLKWKTDVF
-286 MTYEGT
+286 MTFENT
-292 AEKYLNETPGTPVH
+292 AEKYLNEDPATPVH

-338 QLGIGHVYI
+338 KLGIGHVYV
-347 TDGRLDETGP
+347 TDGRLDESGP

-372 SPQFE
+372 SPEFE

-398 KKVDALPKPGA
+398 KKVDALPKN
-409 GGGGGGDANQ
+409 GGGGGAAASP
-419 AVDITSYLLDTTN
+419 AVDITAYLLDSTN

-440 KIGTSFFALQLTVQV
+440 KIGTSFFALQLMVQV

-467 VPYTIWYPR
+467 VPYTVWYPR
-476 FDLDFVATGVKADGS
+476 YDLDFIATGVKADGS
-491 PVATTLRVNTSGKI
+491 PVATTLRVSANGKI

-518 GSAIWVRK
+518 GSATWVRK

>member
-18 DYIKAVRLTKLAGEA
+18 DYIKAIRLTKLAGEA

-67 GLPATGVGIN
+67 GLPATGVGVN

-91 LDIKELQ
+91 LDIRELQ
-98 KTNTPFKV
+98 RTNKPFKV
-106 GKRYYSIVSYTWPD
+106 GERYYSIVSYTWPD

-135 NRFLSFGDAL
+135 NRFLSFGNAL

-188 AASGIDWD
+188 AASGVDWD
-196 GRANIPNK
+196 GRANIPDK
-204 DKYTKEYII
+204 DKYTKEYIM

-219 KTQYGNLA
+219 KTQYGSLA

-247 WYKDLIETIKFRWG
+247 WYKDLIESIKFRWG
-261 SSFFVVCNCGA
+261 SEFFVVCNCGA
-272 NIAPELLKWRTDVF
+272 NIAPELLKWKTDVF

-292 AEKYLNETPGTPVH
+292 AENYLNEKPGTPVH

-347 TDGRLDETGP
+347 TDGRLDESGP

-372 SPQFE
+372 SPQLE
-377 QLIIPWIND
+377 QLIIPWIKD

-398 KKVDALPKPGA
+398 KKLAALGGGAAPTKPTVKDLGTANGLKNSNITTFSDGLKMLTVTITVPQNAARYGVITTFTETEAPAKDLDILA
-409 GGGGGGDANQ
+409 GG
-419 AVDITSYLLDTTN
+419 VT
-432 GVQKSYIN
+432 
-440 KIGTSFFALQLTVQV
+440 
-455 PANAAQYGVLGS
+455 AAGQPSSTMIRV
-467 VPYTIWYPR
+467 TPR
-476 FDLDFVATGVKADGS
+476 GQ
-491 PVATTLRVNTSGKI
+491 I
-505 QYMDKPPVGVKLY
+505 QYMYDPPK
-518 GSAIWVRK
+518 GSTITAQIGWVAK

>member
-18 DYIKAVRLTKLAGEA
+18 DYIKAIRLTKLAGEA

-55 TELQLTNLIGGG
+55 TELQLTNLTDGG
-67 GLPATGVGIN
+67 GLPATGVGVN

-91 LDIKELQ
+91 LDIRELQ
-98 KTNTPFKV
+98 RTNQPFKV
-106 GKRYYSIVSYTWPD
+106 GERYYSIVSYTWPD
-120 YYHDQDTNPATVSKW
+120 YYNDQDTNPATVSKW
-135 NRFLSFGDAL
+135 NRFLSFGNAL

-161 NDFKVQGEIAKNK
+161 NDFKIQGEIAKNK

-188 AASGIDWD
+188 AASGVDWD
-196 GRANIPNK
+196 GRANIPDK
-204 DKYTKEYII
+204 DKYTKEYIM

-219 KTQYGNLA
+219 KTQYGSLA

-247 WYKDLIETIKFRWG
+247 WYKDLIESIKFRWG
-261 SSFFVVCNCGA
+261 SEFFVVCNCGA
-272 NIAPELLKWRTDVF
+272 NIAPELLKWKTDVF

-292 AEKYLNETPGTPVH
+292 AENYLNEKPGTPVH

-324 CTPDNYRQVFAKAA
+324 CTPANYRQVFAKAA

-347 TDGRLDETGP
+347 TDGRLDESGP

-377 QLIIPWIND
+377 QLIIPWIKD

-398 KKVDALPKPGA
+398 KKVEAIPKA
-409 GGGGGGDANQ
+409 GGTVEVKTFAFP
-419 AVDITSYLLDTTN
+419 TTYGLRN
-432 GVQKSYIN
+432 TNLVVIGEKHCTLQLGVQV
-440 KIGTSFFALQLTVQV
+440 L
-455 PANAAQYGVLGS
+455 PNAAQYGVIGS
-467 VPYTIWYPR
+467 ISNPKMYPKY
-476 FDLDFVATGVKADGS
+476 DIDFMVVGKKTDDS
-491 PVATTLRVNTSGKI
+491 IATTKLRVNANGKI
-505 QYMDKPPVGVKLY
+505 QYMETPPIGVTMY
-518 GSAIWVRK
+518 GSITWGAA

>member
-18 DYIKAVRLTKLAGEA
+18 DYIKAVSLTKLAGEP
-33 GNPQKPGGLKLD
+33 GNAQKPGGLKFE
-45 VEFYNGSRHG
+45 VEFYNGTRHG
-55 TELQLTNLIGGG
+55 TELHLSGLGGG
-67 GLPATGVGIN
+67 APNNVGVN

-91 LDIKELQ
+91 LDIRELQ
-98 KTNTPFKV
+98 KQNTPFKV

-156 WDTFD
+156 WDIFD

-188 AASGIDWD
+188 AASGVDWN
-196 GRANIPNK
+196 GRANIPDK
-204 DKYTKEYII
+204 DKYTKDYIM

-247 WYKDLIETIKFRWG
+247 WYKDLIDSIKFRWG

-272 NIAPELLKWRTDVF
+272 NIAPELLKWKTDVF

-292 AEKYLNETPGTPVH
+292 AEKYLNEDPGTPVH

-312 EPGIRFWHVVHG
+312 EPGIRFWHVIHG

-338 QLGIGHVYI
+338 KLGIGHVYV
-347 TDGRLDETGP
+347 TDGRLDESGP

-398 KKVDALPKPGA
+398 KKVAALPKPG
-409 GGGGGGDANQ
+409 GGGAPEVKTF
-419 AVDITSYLLDTTN
+419 AFPTTYGLRN
-432 GVQKSYIN
+432 TNLVVIGEKHCTLQLGVQV
-440 KIGTSFFALQLTVQV
+440 L
-455 PANAAQYGVLGS
+455 PNAAQYGVIGNIS
-467 VPYTIWYPR
+467 DPKMYPKY
-476 FDLDFVATGVKADGS
+476 DLDFMVVGKKADGS
-491 PVATTLRVNTSGKI
+491 IATTKLRVNANGKI
-505 QYMDKPPVGVKLY
+505 QYMEVPPTGVTMY
-518 GSAIWVRK
+518 GTITWGAL

>member
-18 DYIKAVRLTKLAGEA
+18 DYIKAVHFTKVAGVA
-33 GNPQKPGGLKLD
+33 GNAQKPGGLKLE

-55 TELQLTNLIGGG
+55 TELQLTNLVGGG
-67 GLPATGVGIN
+67 GLPAMGVGVN

-98 KTNTPFKV
+98 KQNTPFKV

-156 WDTFD
+156 WDIFD

-188 AASGIDWD
+188 AASGVDWD
-196 GRANIPNK
+196 GRTNIPDK
-204 DKYTKEYII
+204 DKYTKDYIM

-219 KTQYGNLA
+219 KTQYGDLA

-247 WYKDLIETIKFRWG
+247 WYKDLIDSIKFRWG
-261 SSFFVVCNCGA
+261 SNFFVVCNCGA
-272 NIAPELLKWRTDVF
+272 NIAPELLKWKTDVF

-292 AEKYLNETPGTPVH
+292 AEKYLNEDPGTPVH

-338 QLGIGHVYI
+338 KLGIGHVYV
-347 TDGRLDETGP
+347 TDGRLDESGP

-398 KKVDALPKPGA
+398 KKVDALPKGRAPEVNTFSFPTTYGLRNTNLVVI
-409 GGGGGGDANQ
+409 GGKYCTLQ
-419 AVDITSYLLDTTN
+419 L
-432 GVQKSYIN
+432 GVQV
-440 KIGTSFFALQLTVQV
+440 L
-455 PANAAQYGVLGS
+455 PNAAQYGVIGNIS
-467 VPYTIWYPR
+467 DPKMYPKY
-476 FDLDFVATGVKADGS
+476 DLDFMVVGKKADGS
-491 PVATTLRVNTSGKI
+491 VTTTKLRVNANGKI
-505 QYMDKPPVGVKLY
+505 QYMEAPPIGVTMY
-518 GSAIWVRK
+518 GTITWGSL

>member
-18 DYIKAVRLTKLAGEA
+18 DYIKAIRLTKLAGEA

-55 TELQLTNLIGGG
+55 TELQLTNIIGGG
-67 GLPATGVGIN
+67 GLPATGVGVN

-91 LDIKELQ
+91 LDIRELQ
-98 KTNTPFKV
+98 RTNKPFKI
-106 GKRYYSIVSYTWPD
+106 GERYYSIVSYTWPD
-120 YYHDQDTNPATVSKW
+120 YYHDQDANPATVSKW
-135 NRFLSFGDAL
+135 NRFLSFGNAL

-188 AASGIDWD
+188 AASGVDFD
-196 GRANIPNK
+196 GRANIPDK
-204 DKYTKEYII
+204 DKYTKEYIM

-219 KTQYGNLA
+219 KTQYGSLA

-247 WYKDLIETIKFRWG
+247 WYKDLIESIKFRWG
-261 SSFFVVCNCGA
+261 SEFFVVCNCGA
-272 NIAPELLKWRTDVF
+272 NIAPELLKWKTDVF

-292 AEKYLNETPGTPVH
+292 AENYLNEKPGTPVH

-347 TDGRLDETGP
+347 TDGRLDESGP

-377 QLIIPWIND
+377 QLIIPWIKD
-386 YLPVYDKMLELE
+386 YLPIYDKMLELE
-398 KKVDALPKPGA
+398 KKVEALPKPGA
-409 GGGGGGDANQ
+409 GGGGGAANQ
-419 AVDITSYLLDTTN
+419 AVDITSYLLDSTN

-440 KIGTSFFALQLTVQV
+440 KIGPSFFALQLMVQV

-476 FDLDFVATGVKADGS
+476 YDLDFVAMGVKADGS
-491 PVATTLRVNTSGKI
+491 PVATTLRVSANGKI

-518 GSAIWVRK
+518 GSATWVRK

>member
-6 TYNNKFLDKRHN
+6 TYNQKFLESRHN
-18 DYIKAVRLTKLAGEA
+18 KYVKYVRLYRVAATPNNANE
-33 GNPQKPGGLKLD
+33 PGGVG
-45 VEFYNGSRHG
+45 VEMETYDGSKFRQQIH
-55 TELQLTNLIGGG
+55 LTNLAGGAPTNV
-67 GLPATGVGIN
+67 GLN

-91 LDIKELQ
+91 IDIRELQ
-98 KTNTPFKV
+98 RTNTPFKV
-106 GKRYYSIVSYTWPD
+106 GERYYSIVSYTWPD

-135 NRFLSFGDAL
+135 NRFLSFGNAL

-188 AASGIDWD
+188 AASGVDFD
-196 GRANIPNK
+196 GRSNIPDK
-204 DKYTKEYII
+204 DKYTKEYIM

-219 KTQYGNLA
+219 KTQYGSLA

-247 WYKDLIETIKFRWG
+247 WYKDLIESIKFRWG
-261 SSFFVVCNCGA
+261 TDFFVVCNCGA
-272 NIAPELLKWRTDVF
+272 NIAPELLKWKTDVF

-292 AEKYLNETPGTPVH
+292 AENYLNEKPDTPVH

-324 CTPDNYRQVFAKAA
+324 CSPDNYRQVFAKAA
-338 QLGIGHVYI
+338 KLGIGHVYV
-347 TDGRLDETGP
+347 TDGRLDESGP

-377 QLIIPWIND
+377 QLIIPWIKD

-398 KKVDALPKPGA
+398 KKVEALPKA
-409 GGGGGGDANQ
+409 GG
-419 AVDITSYLLDTTN
+419 AVEVKTLGLSTTYGLRN
-432 GVQKSYIN
+432 TNLVVIGEKHCTLQLGVQV
-440 KIGTSFFALQLTVQV
+440 L
-455 PANAAQYGVLGS
+455 PNAAQYGVIGS
-467 VPYTIWYPR
+467 ISDPKIYPKY
-476 FDLDFVATGVKADGS
+476 DLDFMVVGKKADGS
-491 PVATTLRVNTSGKI
+491 VTTTKLRVNANGKI
-505 QYMDKPPVGVKLY
+505 QYMEVPPIGVTMY
-518 GSAIWVRK
+518 GTITWGAL

>member
-6 TYNNKFLDKRHN
+6 TYNQKFLESRHN
-18 DYIKAVRLTKLAGEA
+18 KYVKYVRLYRVAATPNNANE
-33 GNPQKPGGLKLD
+33 PGGVG
-45 VEFYNGSRHG
+45 VEMETYDGSKFRQQVH
-55 TELQLTNLIGGG
+55 LTNLAGGAPTNV
-67 GLPATGVGIN
+67 GLN

-91 LDIKELQ
+91 IDIRELQ
-98 KTNTPFKV
+98 RTNTPFKV
-106 GKRYYSIVSYTWPD
+106 GERYYSIVSYTWPD

-135 NRFLSFGDAL
+135 NRFLSFGNAL

-188 AASGIDWD
+188 AASGVDWD
-196 GRANIPNK
+196 GRANIPDK
-204 DKYTKEYII
+204 DKYTKEYIM

-219 KTQYGNLA
+219 KTQYGSLA

-247 WYKDLIETIKFRWG
+247 WYKDLIESIKFRWG
-261 SSFFVVCNCGA
+261 TDFFVVCNCGA
-272 NIAPELLKWRTDVF
+272 NIAPELLKWKTDVF

-292 AEKYLNETPGTPVH
+292 ADNYLNEKPDTPVH

-312 EPGIRFWHVVHG
+312 EPGIRFWHVIHG

-338 QLGIGHVYI
+338 KLGIGHVYV
-347 TDGRLDETGP
+347 TDGRLDESGP

-377 QLIIPWIND
+377 QLIIPWIKD

-398 KKVDALPKPGA
+398 KKVEALPKGGA
-409 GGGGGGDANQ
+409 PEVKTFSFSTAYGLRN
-419 AVDITSYLLDTTN
+419 TN
-432 GVQKSYIN
+432 LVVIGEKYCTLQLGVQV
-440 KIGTSFFALQLTVQV
+440 L
-455 PANAAQYGVLGS
+455 PNAAQYGVIGS
-467 VPYTIWYPR
+467 ISDPKMYPKY
-476 FDLDFVATGVKADGS
+476 DLDFMVVGKKADGS
-491 PVATTLRVNTSGKI
+491 VTTTKLRVNANGKI
-505 QYMDKPPVGVKLY
+505 QYMEAPPIGVTMY
-518 GSAIWVRK
+518 GTITWGAL

>member
-6 TYNNKFLDKRHN
+6 TYNQKFLESRHN
-18 DYIKAVRLTKLAGEA
+18 KYVKYVRLYRVAATP
-33 GNPQKPGGLKLD
+33 GNANEPGGVG
-45 VEFYNGSRHG
+45 VEMETYDGSKFRQQVH
-55 TELQLTNLIGGG
+55 LTNLAGGAPTNV
-67 GLPATGVGIN
+67 GLN

-91 LDIKELQ
+91 IDIRELQ
-98 KTNTPFKV
+98 RTNAPFKV
-106 GKRYYSIVSYTWPD
+106 GERYYSIVSYTWPD

-135 NRFLSFGDAL
+135 NRFLSFGNAL

-188 AASGIDWD
+188 AASGVDFD
-196 GRANIPNK
+196 GRANIPDK
-204 DKYTKEYII
+204 DKYTKEYIM

-219 KTQYGNLA
+219 KSQYGSLA

-247 WYKDLIETIKFRWG
+247 WYKDLIESIKFRWG
-261 SSFFVVCNCGA
+261 TDFFVVCNCGA
-272 NIAPELLKWRTDVF
+272 NIAPELLKWKTDVF

-292 AEKYLNETPGTPVH
+292 ADNYLNEKPDTPVH

-338 QLGIGHVYI
+338 KLGIGHVYV
-347 TDGRLDETGP
+347 TDGRLDESGP

-377 QLIIPWIND
+377 QLIIPWIKD

-398 KKVDALPKPGA
+398 KKVDALPKN
-409 GGGGGGDANQ
+409 GGGGAAPAKN
-419 AVDITSYLLDTTN
+419 VDISRYVLVPSWGLRNTYLN
-432 GVQKSYIN
+432 N
-440 KIGTSFFALQLTVQV
+440 IGGKFFNLQLTVQV
-455 PANAAQYGVLGS
+455 LNDAAQYGVVG
-467 VPYTIWYPR
+467 TIPFASWYPP
-476 FDLDFVATGVKADGS
+476 FDLDFTAVGIKADGS
-491 PVATTLRVNTSGKI
+491 PIATTIRVNTSGKI
-505 QYMDKPPVGVKLY
+505 QYMDKPPVGAKLS
-518 GSAIWVRK
+518 GSATWVRE

>member
-6 TYNNKFLDKRHN
+6 TYNNKFLDRRHN
-18 DYIKAVRLTKLAGEA
+18 DYIKAVSLTKLAGEP
-33 GNPQKPGGLKLD
+33 GNAQKPGGLKFE
-45 VEFYNGSRHG
+45 VEFYNGTRHG
-55 TELQLTNLIGGG
+55 TELHLSGLGGDT
-67 GLPATGVGIN
+67 PSNVGIN

-91 LDIKELQ
+91 LDIRELQ
-98 KTNTPFKV
+98 KQNTPFKV

-156 WDTFD
+156 WDIFD

-188 AASGIDWD
+188 AASGVDWD
-196 GRANIPNK
+196 GRANIPDK
-204 DKYTKEYII
+204 DKYTKDYIM

-219 KTQYGNLA
+219 KTQYGDLA

-247 WYKDLIETIKFRWG
+247 WYKDLIDSIKFRWG
-261 SSFFVVCNCGA
+261 SNFFVVCNCGA
-272 NIAPELLKWRTDVF
+272 NIAPELLKWKTDIF

-338 QLGIGHVYI
+338 KLGIGHVYV
-347 TDGRLDETGP
+347 TDGRLDESGP
-357 GGQWQPVGNPYENPP
+357 GEQWQPVGNPYENPP

-398 KKVDALPKPGA
+398 KKVAALSKGGA
-409 GGGGGGDANQ
+409 PEVSTFSFPTTYGLRNTNLVVIGGKHCTLQ
-419 AVDITSYLLDTTN
+419 L
-432 GVQKSYIN
+432 GVQVLS
-440 KIGTSFFALQLTVQV
+440 
-455 PANAAQYGVLGS
+455 NAAQYGVIGNIS
-467 VPYTIWYPR
+467 DPKMYPKY
-476 FDLDFVATGVKADGS
+476 DLDFMVVGKKADGS
-491 PVATTLRVNTSGKI
+491 VATTKLRVNANGKI
-505 QYMDKPPVGVKLY
+505 QYMEVPPTGVTMY
-518 GSAIWVRK
+518 GTITWGAL

>member
-18 DYIKAVRLTKLAGEA
+18 DYIKAIRLTKLAGEA

-55 TELQLTNLIGGG
+55 TELQLTNLMGGG
-67 GLPATGVGIN
+67 GLPATGVGVN

-91 LDIKELQ
+91 LDIRELQ
-98 KTNTPFKV
+98 RTNKPFKV
-106 GKRYYSIVSYTWPD
+106 GERYYSIVSYTWPD

-135 NRFLSFGDAL
+135 NRFLSFGNAL

-188 AASGIDWD
+188 AASGVDWD
-196 GRANIPNK
+196 GRANIPDK
-204 DKYTKEYII
+204 DKYTKEYIM

-219 KTQYGNLA
+219 KTQYGSLA

-247 WYKDLIETIKFRWG
+247 WYKDLIESIKFRWG
-261 SSFFVVCNCGA
+261 SEFFVVCNCGA
-272 NIAPELLKWRTDVF
+272 NIAPELLKWKTDVF

-292 AEKYLNETPGTPVH
+292 AENYLNEKPDTPVH

-338 QLGIGHVYI
+338 KLGIGHVYI
-347 TDGRLDETGP
+347 TDGRLDESGP

-377 QLIIPWIND
+377 QLIIPWIKD

-398 KKVDALPKPGA
+398 KKVEALPKA
-409 GGGGGGDANQ
+409 GG
-419 AVDITSYLLDTTN
+419 AVEVKTFGLPTTYGLRN
-432 GVQKSYIN
+432 TNLVVIGEKHCTLQLGVQV
-440 KIGTSFFALQLTVQV
+440 L
-455 PANAAQYGVLGS
+455 PNAAQYGVIGS
-467 VPYTIWYPR
+467 ISDPKMQPKY
-476 FDLDFVATGVKADGS
+476 DLDFMVVGKKTDGS
-491 PVATTLRVNTSGKI
+491 IATTKLRVNASGKI
-505 QYMDKPPVGVKLY
+505 QYMETPPIGVTLY
-518 GSAIWVRK
+518 GSITWGAA

>member
-6 TYNNKFLDKRHN
+6 TYNNTFLDKRHN
-18 DYIKAVRLTKLAGEA
+18 DYIKTIRLTKLSGET
-33 GNPQKPGGLKLD
+33 GNPQKPGGIKLD

-55 TELQLTNLIGGG
+55 TELQLTNLVGGG
-67 GLPATGVGIN
+67 GLPPTGVGVN

-91 LDIKELQ
+91 LDIRELQ

-188 AASGIDWD
+188 AASGVDWD
-196 GRANIPNK
+196 GRANIPDK
-204 DKYTKEYII
+204 DKYTKEYIM

-247 WYKDLIETIKFRWG
+247 WYKDLIDSIKFRWG

-272 NIAPELLKWRTDVF
+272 NIAPELLKWKTDVF

-324 CTPDNYRQVFAKAA
+324 CTPANYRQVFAKAA

-347 TDGRLDETGP
+347 TDGRLDESGP

-398 KKVDALPKPGA
+398 KKVDALPKN
-409 GGGGGGDANQ
+409 GGGGGAAPAQ
-419 AVDITSYLLDTTN
+419 RVDISAYTLTSN
-432 GVQKSYIN
+432 GLRNTYIN
-440 KIGTSFFALQLTVQV
+440 NVGGKHFTLQLSVQV
-455 PANAAQYGVLGS
+455 PSNAAQYGVIDT
-467 VPYTIWYPR
+467 VPFTTWYPR
-476 FDLDFVATGVKADGS
+476 FDLDFIALGVKPDGS
-491 PVATTLRVNTSGKI
+491 SIATTIRVNTSGKI
-505 QYMDKPPVGVKLY
+505 QYMDRPPTGAKLS
-518 GSAIWVRK
+518 GAATWTRE

>member
-18 DYIKAVRLTKLAGEA
+18 DYIKAVSLTKLAGEP
-33 GNPQKPGGLKLD
+33 GNAQKPGGLKFE
-45 VEFYNGSRHG
+45 VEFYNGTQHG
-55 TELQLTNLIGGG
+55 TELHLSGLGGG
-67 GLPATGVGIN
+67 APSNVGIN

-91 LDIKELQ
+91 LDIRELQ
-98 KTNTPFKV
+98 KQNTPFKV

-120 YYHDQDTNPATVSKW
+120 YYHDQDTNTATVSKW

-156 WDTFD
+156 WDIFD

-188 AASGIDWD
+188 AASGVDWD
-196 GRANIPNK
+196 GRANIPDK
-204 DKYTKEYII
+204 DKYTKDYIM

-219 KTQYGNLA
+219 KNQYGDLA

-247 WYKDLIETIKFRWG
+247 WYKDLIDSIKFRWG
-261 SSFFVVCNCGA
+261 SNFFVVCNCGA
-272 NIAPELLKWRTDVF
+272 NIAPELLKWKTDVF

-292 AEKYLNETPGTPVH
+292 AEKYLNEDPGTPVH

-312 EPGIRFWHVVHG
+312 EPGIRFWHVIHG

-338 QLGIGHVYI
+338 KLGIGHVYV
-347 TDGRLDETGP
+347 TDGRLDESGP

-398 KKVDALPKPGA
+398 KKVAALPKPGGVGA
-409 GGGGGGDANQ
+409 LE
-419 AVDITSYLLDTTN
+419 VKTFSFPTTYGLRN
-432 GVQKSYIN
+432 TNLVVIGEKHCTLQLGVQV
-440 KIGTSFFALQLTVQV
+440 L
-455 PANAAQYGVLGS
+455 PNAAQYGVIGS
-467 VPYTIWYPR
+467 ISDPKMYPKY
-476 FDLDFVATGVKADGS
+476 DLDFMVVGKKADGS
-491 PVATTLRVNTSGKI
+491 VTTTKLRVNANGKI
-505 QYMDKPPVGVKLY
+505 QYMEVPPTGVTMY
-518 GSAIWVRK
+518 GTITWGAL

>member
-6 TYNNKFLDKRHN
+6 TYNNKFLDRRHN
-18 DYIKAVRLTKLAGEA
+18 DYIKAVSLTKLAGEP
-33 GNPQKPGGLKLD
+33 GNAQKPGGLKFE
-45 VEFYNGSRHG
+45 VEFYNGTRHG
-55 TELQLTNLIGGG
+55 TELHLSGLGGG
-67 GLPATGVGIN
+67 TPNNVGVN

-91 LDIKELQ
+91 LDIRELQ
-98 KTNTPFKV
+98 KQNTPFKV

-156 WDTFD
+156 WDIFD

-188 AASGIDWD
+188 AASGVDWD
-196 GRANIPNK
+196 GRANIPDK
-204 DKYTKEYII
+204 DKYTKDYIM

-219 KTQYGNLA
+219 KTQYGDLA

-247 WYKDLIETIKFRWG
+247 WYKDLIDSIKFRWG
-261 SSFFVVCNCGA
+261 SNFFVVCNCGA
-272 NIAPELLKWRTDVF
+272 NIAPELLKWKTDVF
-286 MTYEGT
+286 MTFENT
-292 AEKYLNETPGTPVH
+292 AEKYLNEDPGTPVH

-338 QLGIGHVYI
+338 KLGIGHVYV
-347 TDGRLDETGP
+347 TDGRLDESGP

-398 KKVDALPKPGA
+398 KKVAALPKPG
-409 GGGGGGDANQ
+409 
-419 AVDITSYLLDTTN
+419 N
-432 GVQKSYIN
+432 GVALEVKTFAFPTTYGLRN
-440 KIGTSFFALQLTVQV
+440 TNLVVIGEKHCTLQLGVQV
-455 PANAAQYGVLGS
+455 LPNAAQYGVIGS
-467 VPYTIWYPR
+467 ISDPKMYPKY
-476 FDLDFVATGVKADGS
+476 DLDFMVVGKKADGS
-491 PVATTLRVNTSGKI
+491 VATTKLRVNANGKI
-505 QYMDKPPVGVKLY
+505 QYMEAPPTGVTMY
-518 GSAIWVRK
+518 GTITWGAL